1 MATTAPTRRKTRT
14 TAKAA
19 DTGFSTVAVAGAAAA
34 GLFVGFAA
42 NFVRKAIVQAPT
54 ALAGDWAEALA
65 AEHKATLALFDRI
78 EETGEAQTSRRSFLL
93 MQLKHALAKHAL
105 EEENA
110 IYAAL
115 RDNGQ
120 TEEAD
125 KLNGDHGYVKQYL
138 YDLTVMA
145 KDSPA
150 WIAKVAEFRRR
161 LETHMQEE
169 ERDIFPALRHS
180 LSDEQNHE
188 LFVAMNKEGLKIA

>member
-1 MATTAPTRRKTRT
+1 MATTAPARRKTKST
-14 TAKAA
+14 KAA
-19 DTGFSTVAVAGAAAA
+19 DTGFSTATIAAGAAAA
-34 GLFVGFAA
+34 GLFVGVAA

-54 ALAGDWAEALA
+54 ALAGDWSEALA
-65 AEHKATLALFDRI
+65 TEHKMTLAIFDKI
-78 EETGEAQTSRRSFLL
+78 EETSEAQTSKRAFLL

-161 LETHMQEE
+161 IETHMREE
-169 ERDIFPALRHS
+169 ESEIFPALRNS
-180 LSDEQNHE
+180 LSDEQNQQ
-188 LFVAMNKEGLKIA
+188 LFAAMNKEGLKIA